1 MMGILAVVNL
11 LALMMMFP
19 IAKRLMVDFHEQ
31 LKAGNDRPVFDP
43 DKFPISMSIGPR
55 GRTGIRTPTGAGDM
69 GGGALGG
76 PAAALGCGLL
86 RLCLGRRVRGSRALA
101 SQCPAGSGRMPLP
114 PNSMTTWRP
123 APVAVLE

>member
-43 DKFPISMSIGPR
+43 DKFPDLDVDR
-55 GRTGIRTPTGAGDM
+55 
-69 GGGALGG
+69 
-76 PAAALGCGLL
+76 AAWTN
-86 RLCLGRRVRGSRALA
+86 RD
-101 SQCPAGSGRMPLP
+101 
-114 PNSMTTWRP
+114 PN
-123 APVAVLE
+123 AD